1 MFMLTQLF
9 QRVHLSSNAPGL
21 THGGESGY
29 SPPAILR
36 LGWVLGALLLVGAFL
51 GVGIAHAQ
59 TGTIAGTVTDAEAGE
74 VLPGANVR
82 VMDTNIG
89 ASANAEGRYEITGVE
104 PGTYRLRASFV
115 GFQSKVVEEVT
126 VQEGSTTQVNF
137 RLTPGI
143 EQEEVVVVA
152 YGEQQ
157 RRDVTGSISSVDAA
171 DIEGTAT
178 TSLEMGLQ
186 GQIAGVDVTQ
196 GDAAPGGGISV
207 QIRGITSTL
216 GTNEPLYVIDGV
228 PLSNSPVSG
237 TQLSSGGVDNRVFT
251 DTNPLSTLSPAD
263 IKSIEVLKDASATA
277 LYGSRASNGVVLIT
291 TKQGEESRGQ
301 LNVNYKRSFSTPTKH
316 IDLLDAGQY
325 ASYVNEAGFNT
336 NGEDG
341 ITFGVDEEA
350 GDPRTPEAIA
360 DTVQTID
367 WQDRVFQVAATD
379 NLGVS
384 YSGGTETGSYSL
396 QGNLLRQQGVIEG
409 AEFLRGGLRAN
420 LDREV
425 TEGVQVRGQL
435 NLTRSTNDIVRTSTN
450 NNGAA
455 GGVVRGVQQYP
466 PLAPFRRGE
475 CPFDDDRRCLERADN
490 VNSTRIGP
498 NPLRYTDEVK
508 LDQDIT
514 RGVANLKTLVDLG
527 NNFILDLSIG
537 GNYNHKGINN
547 YFPSTVA
554 EGETQNGE
562 GTRSS
567 NDFLQIVTENFLR
580 YDNEAGDHEIDALA
594 GVTYEDNNNS
604 FSQAVGRDFPDDEIG
619 KGTLGPAKTT
629 QINSGIQDWVLLSG
643 LSRINYTF
651 KDRYNVTATIRA
663 DGSSKFAENNKW
675 GYFPSLGVAWQAI
688 QEPFLEDVDWLSNL
702 KLRASW
708 GVSGNQAISPYASKA
723 QLGLSTTQF
732 DGVITSTAAP
742 QNLPNPNLKWEE
754 TTQYNVGLDL
764 AFFDSRL
771 QLTTDVYQKET
782 EDLLQRISLSPNTGF
797 RNALLNSGSIRNRGI
812 EFQVGADILT
822 GNIGWT
828 VSANASRN
836 INEITNL
843 PVEEQFA
850 SRLGSGR
857 INFSPF
863 IQREGLPIGA
873 IYGYETNGLYRSQEE
888 LQSHEAAPS
897 DAQVGDYRFVDQQE
911 EGEEGFGVINDED
924 RVVIGDANPDLV
936 WGLTNSFRFGDLS
949 VRILI
954 DSKIGG
960 DIINAQR
967 LRTLRLDGTQ
977 GNIPADIYQDA
988 FRPED
993 YDNPYA
999 EPNPDG
1005 EYALPRNRSTSFGR
1019 FADVVVEDGSYVRL
1033 KNLQIGYTLYD
1044 VAYANRARLYVN
1056 GTNLWTI
1063 TGYSGYSPE
1072 VSAFGNA
1079 ARRGVDL
1086 GSFPMN
1092 RSFEVGVDLTF

>member
-1 MFMLTQLF
+1 ML
-9 QRVHLSSNAPGL
+9 
-21 THGGESGY
+21 
-29 SPPAILR
+29 IM
-36 LGWVLGALLLVGAFL
+36 GAALMPDTVR
-51 GVGIAHAQ
+51 AQ
-59 TGTIAGTVTDAEAGE
+59 TGTIAGTVVDAESE
-74 VLPGANVR
+74 DTLPGANVSIAG
-82 VMDTNIG
+82 TNKG
-89 ASANAEGRYEITGVE
+89 ASTDANGQYRITGVQ
-104 PGTYRLRASFV
+104 PGTYTVEASFV
-115 GFQSKVVEEVT
+115 GYEKRVVEDVT
-126 VQEGSTTQVNF
+126 VEGGATTQVNF
-137 RLTPGI
+137 QLVQGMTG
-143 EQEEVVVVA
+143 EEVVVVA

-157 RRDVTGSISSVDAA
+157 RQDVTGSISSVNSA

-178 TSLEMGLQ
+178 TSLEQGLQ

-228 PLSNSPVSG
+228 PLSNSSVSG
-237 TQLSSGGVDNRVFT
+237 TQLSAGSGDNQVLT

-263 IKSIEVLKDASATA
+263 IESIEVLKDASATA

-301 LNVNYKRSFSTPTKH
+301 LTANYKRSFSTPTKH

-325 ASYVNEAGFNT
+325 ASYVNEAGYNT
-336 NGEDG
+336 DGEDG
-341 ITFGVDEEA
+341 IVFGVDEEG

-360 DTVQTID
+360 DSVETID
-367 WQDRVFQVAATD
+367 WQDRVFRVSATD

-384 YSGGTETGSYSL
+384 YSGGDETGSYSL
-396 QGNLLRQQGVIEG
+396 QGNLLRQQGVIKG
-409 AEFLRGGLRAN
+409 SQFLRGGLRAN

-425 TEGVQVRGQL
+425 NEAVQVRGQL

-455 GGVVRGVQQYP
+455 GGIVRNVQQYP
-466 PLAPFRRGE
+466 PLAPYREGE
-475 CPFDDDRRCLERADN
+475 CQFDDERRCLEPDDPTN
-490 VNSTRIGP
+490 TRQGP

-508 LDQDIT
+508 LDQTIT

-527 NNFILDLSIG
+527 NNFLLDLSVG

-547 YFPSTVA
+547 YYPSTVA
-554 EGETQNGE
+554 EAEQQNGE

-604 FSQAVGRDFPDDEIG
+604 WSQAVGTNFPDDEIG
-619 KGTLGPAKTT
+619 KGTLGPAKDT
-629 QINSGIQDWVLLSG
+629 QVNSGIQDWVLLSG
-643 LSRINYTF
+643 LSRVNYTF
-651 KDRYNVTATIRA
+651 KDRYNLTATIRA
-663 DGSSKFAENNKW
+663 DGSSKFAINNKW
-675 GYFPSLGVAWQAI
+675 GYFPSVGVAWQAI

-708 GVSGNQAISPYASKA
+708 GVSGNQAINPYASKA
-723 QLGLSTTQF
+723 QLALSTTQF
-732 DGVITSTAAP
+732 DGVPTSTAAP
-742 QNLPNPNLKWEE
+742 TNLPNPNLKWEE
-754 TTQYNVGLDL
+754 TTQYNVGLDF
-764 AFFDSRL
+764 AVFDGRL
-771 QLTTDVYQKET
+771 QLTADAYQKKT
-782 EDLLQRISLSPNTGF
+782 VDLLQQISLAPNTGF
-797 RNALLNSGSIRNRGI
+797 RNALLNSGSIRNRGVELQI
-812 EFQVGADILT
+812 GADVLT
-822 GNIGWT
+822 GDIGWT

-836 INEITNL
+836 LNEITDL

-873 IYGYETNGLYRSQEE
+873 IYGYETDGLYRSEE
-888 LQSHEAAPS
+888 EIENHEAAPS
-897 DAQVGDYRFVDQQE
+897 DAQVGDYRYVDQQGE
-911 EGEEGFGVINDED
+911 EEEGFGVINAED
-924 RVVIGDANPDLV
+924 RVVIGNANPDLV
-936 WGLTNSFRFGDLS
+936 WGLTNSFQFGNLNL
-949 VRILI
+949 RILI

-967 LRTLRLDGTQ
+967 LRTLRLDGNQ
-977 GNIPADIYQDA
+977 GNIPAEIYEDA

-1005 EYALPRNRSTSFGR
+1005 EYALPRGRSTSFSR
-1019 FADVVVEDGSYVRL
+1019 FPDVVVEDGTYVRL
-1033 KNLQIGYTLYD
+1033 KNLQIAYTLYN

-1072 VSAFGNA
+1072 VSAFGSA